1 MAADTSQN
9 NGYVPYRQLE
19 SRKVQYVD
27 LLAYERASFDVVS
40 EVAPVALQ
48 EGHRA
53 DEAVP
58 ERRKLDRSSC
68 K

>member
-1 MAADTSQN
+1 
-9 NGYVPYRQLE
+9 V
-19 SRKVQYVD
+19 
-27 LLAYERASFDVVS
+27 LAYVRASFDVVG

>member
-19 SRKVQYVD
+19 GRHVQLVD
-27 LLAYERASFDVVS
+27 LLAYERASFDVVG
-40 EVAPVALQ
+40 EVALVAQQ
-48 EGHRA
+48 EGNLA
-53 DEAVP
+53 DQAVP
-58 ERRKLDRSSC
+58 ERRQLDRSSC

>member
-1 MAADTSQN
+1 
-9 NGYVPYRQLE
+9 V
-19 SRKVQYVD
+19 
-27 LLAYERASFDVVS
+27 LAYERASFDVVG

-58 ERRKLDRSSC
+58 NAGSSIDHHAS
-68 K
+68 KIK